1 MFCSP
6 LVLLCVC
13 FFFSRYCQRHLQ
25 CWKGWSIGVPVDLKR
40 TVVMELGLWLEF
52 LMLFTSESFSKKSTF
67 AIWSTLC
74 FLRHCLQ
81 IFGLVIVL
89 KARSSGSNVKLRM
102 SCTNNAKEVSHSIAH
117 NQHQAWFILVKFGI
131 LMALQ

>member
-1 MFCSP
+1 
-6 LVLLCVC
+6 
-13 FFFSRYCQRHLQ
+13 
-25 CWKGWSIGVPVDLKR
+25 
-40 TVVMELGLWLEF
+40 
-52 LMLFTSESFSKKSTF
+52 MLFTSESFSKKSTF

-74 FLRHCLQ
+74 FLRHCLK
-81 IFGLVIVL
+81 IFTLVIVL

-117 NQHQAWFILVKFGI
+117 NQHQAWFMLVKFGI